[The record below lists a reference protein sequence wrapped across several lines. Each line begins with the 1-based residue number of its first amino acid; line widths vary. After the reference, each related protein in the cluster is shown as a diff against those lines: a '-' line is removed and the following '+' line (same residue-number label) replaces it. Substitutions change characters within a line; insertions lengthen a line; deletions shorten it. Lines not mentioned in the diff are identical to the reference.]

1 MQMQNDAPEDNVGS
15 EATLPRP
22 ENHQS
27 ELKGFGP
34 KAIVLAAM
42 CLLAVVVPA
51 CFLWAKWHHPTRP
64 LDNYLREVSSV
75 AFSPD
80 GKRIAAGMIF
90 SGGGG
95 IEKEEHCVR
104 VWDAATGHQD
114 LC

>member
-80 GKRIAAGMIF
+80 GKRIYANYGC
-90 SGGGG
+90 GP
-95 IEKEEHCVR
+95 
-104 VWDAATGHQD
+104 
-114 LC
+114 